1 MILDDLGGRRRF
13 DEISDRF
20 WLAEIERGVGRQR
33 EAGCRRN
40 QLRAQRR
47 VEEGLCS
54 DLLGRFARLLRLRT
68 ALLVERIIG
77 SDAMIRRRRSGDH
90 TRVSGKGL
98 RRKYALKSCRVRSLR
113 PQRLNRRNVQAS
125 RFRARDEIRPQTAD
139 RYQDDVRADRRRFR
153 LALLFPRIL
162 LLRLSRRGGEQ
173 TDEERQSDGERESGR
188 AGERKT
194 EKITVSPVL
203 SLSRSLALS
212 LSRSLALSLSR
223 SLSHGH

>member
-13 DEISDRF
+13 DEIFSRF
-20 WLAEIERGVGRQR
+20 RLTEIERGVGCQR
-33 EAGCRRN
+33 KAGRRRN

-54 DLLGRFARLLRLRT
+54 DLLGRFARLLRLRG

-77 SDAMIRRRRSGDH
+77 SDAVIRRRRSGDH

-98 RRKYALKSCRVRSLR
+98 RRKYALNSYRVRSLL
-113 PQRLNRRNVQAS
+113 PQRLNGRNVQAF

-153 LALLFPRIL
+153 LALLFLGIL
-162 LLRLSRRGGEQ
+162 LLRLSRRGSEQ
-173 TDEERQSDGERESGR
+173 TDEERQRDGETEGR
-188 AGERKT
+188 RDGET
-194 EKITVSPVL
+194 EIIPISRSVSL
-203 SLSRSLALS
+203 SLCLS
-212 LSRSLALSLSR
+212 V
-223 SLSHGH
+223 SLSHGHFI